1 MDDTPIGHLTHVR
14 VLAGDYAACFRFYRD
29 VLGLD
34 PTFGD
39 ADSGY
44 ADFDAGDATLA
55 VFDREEMAAALADAD
70 DAGSGDGTDAAPE
83 PTGDGTC
90 LVLGVES
97 VDTAHERLREAGAT
111 VAAPPTDHP
120 EWGIRTLH
128 ARDPAGTLV
137 ELNEP
142 LEG

>member
-1 MDDTPIGHLTHVR
+1 MDDTPVGRLTHVR
-14 VLAGDYAACFRFYRD
+14 VLADDYAACFRFYRD

-44 ADFDAGDATLA
+44 ADFEAGDATIA
-55 VFDREEMAAALADAD
+55 VFDRTEMAAALDEPGDPDSAPAD
-70 DAGSGDGTDAAPE
+70 TAPA
-83 PTGDGTC
+83 PRGDGTC

-97 VDTAHERLREAGAT
+97 VDAAHDGLREAGAT

-128 ARDPAGTLV
+128 VRDPAGTLL